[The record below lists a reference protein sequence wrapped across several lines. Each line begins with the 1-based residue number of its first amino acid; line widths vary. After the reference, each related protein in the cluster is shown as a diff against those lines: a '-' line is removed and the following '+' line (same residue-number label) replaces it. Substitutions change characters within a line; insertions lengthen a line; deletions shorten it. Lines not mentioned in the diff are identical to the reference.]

1 MTAELIGQPASQNT
15 REFEL
20 LIMVHSDQRDDWWAT
35 TVLMSKHGLSE
46 SGEHKAQA
54 ADDSK
59 LPVWQND
66 TPAQSYANMEK
77 QRLKQAK
84 TKSNAL
90 DTADVVKDGPLAL
103 SQPLHHLSRREGLTK
118 GIDSRFVEQL
128 QAMC

>member
-1 MTAELIGQPASQNT
+1 MTAELIGQPASQNP

-46 SGEHKAQA
+46 SGEHEAQA

-77 QRLKQAK
+77 QRLNRQKQNQMRLTRPMSLRMA
-84 TKSNAL
+84 
-90 DTADVVKDGPLAL
+90 
-103 SQPLHHLSRREGLTK
+103 HWRCHSRSIT
-118 GIDSRFVEQL
+118 
-128 QAMC
+128 